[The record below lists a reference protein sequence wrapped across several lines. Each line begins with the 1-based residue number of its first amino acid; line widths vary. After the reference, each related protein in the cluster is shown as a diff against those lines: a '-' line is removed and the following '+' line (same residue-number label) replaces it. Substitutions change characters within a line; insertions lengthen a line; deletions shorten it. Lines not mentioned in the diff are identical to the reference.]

1 MRQTLYF
8 ILYQALKYVFH
19 IYYSLEYYLWSKS
32 TDLAYL
38 LSKLKNERGKY
49 WHHLCYSAARA
60 SKIKEENSIRAVVPG
75 NVLGLNLHK
84 LKDNGCNLLRLHDL
98 KYYKHRDPVCT
109 CITGSLRN

>member
-19 IYYSLEYYLWSKS
+19 IYYALEYYLWSKS

-49 WHHLCYSAARA
+49 WHRLCYSAARA
-60 SKIKEENSIRAVVPG
+60 SKIKEENSIHIFVPG

-109 CITGSLRN
+109 YIMR